1 MAQEIKQ
8 TKGDV
13 FMKIIR
19 PKEVAEIGDIVTYNG
34 YDGEF
39 IVTPCDG
46 TIILINLVS
55 FKRLIINESL
65 LDKYVQ
71 NGTIKVLIKYKD
83 IVISSK

>member
-19 PKEVAEIGDIVTYNG
+19 PKEVAEMGDIVIYNG

-83 IVISSK
+83 ST

>member
-1 MAQEIKQ
+1 
-8 TKGDV
+8 
-13 FMKIIR
+13 MKIIR

-46 TIILINLVS
+46 TTILINLVS
-55 FKRLIINESL
+55 FKRVIINELL
-65 LDKYVQ
+65 LDTYVQ
-71 NGTIKVLIKYKD
+71 KGTIKVLIKYKD

>member
-1 MAQEIKQ
+1 
-8 TKGDV
+8 
-13 FMKIIR
+13 MKIIR

-55 FKRLIINESL
+55 FNRLITNEAL

>member
-34 YDGEF
+34 YEGEF

-46 TIILINLVS
+46 TII
-55 FKRLIINESL
+55 FKRVILNESL
-65 LDKYVQ
+65 LDTYVQ
-71 NGTIKVLIKYKD
+71 KGTIKVLIKYKD

>member
-1 MAQEIKQ
+1 
-8 TKGDV
+8 
-13 FMKIIR
+13 MKIIR

-34 YDGEF
+34 YEGEF

-55 FKRLIINESL
+55 FKRVILNESL
-65 LDKYVQ
+65 LDTYIQK
-71 NGTIKVLIKYKD
+71 GTIKVLIKYKD

>member
-1 MAQEIKQ
+1 MEQEIKQ

-19 PKEVAEIGDIVTYNG
+19 PKEVAEMGDIVIYNG
-34 YDGEF
+34 YGGEF
-39 IVTPCDG
+39 MVTPCDG

-55 FKRLIINESL
+55 FKRVIINELL